1 MKPIVFNAGMATYNT
16 AKYLASLL
24 APLAKSDDT
33 IINTPDFINR
43 LKKQRI
49 PREYKKLDILKN
61 LVKRPIIICSDQHL

>member
-1 MKPIVFNAGMATYNT
+1 MKPIVFNVGMATYNT

-24 APLAKSDDT
+24 ALLAKSDDT
-33 IINTPDFINR
+33 ITNTPDFINR

-61 LVKRPIIICSDQHL
+61 LVKRPIIIRSDQHL

>member
-1 MKPIVFNAGMATYNT
+1 MKPIVSNVGVATYNT

-24 APLAKSDDT
+24 VPLEKSNDT
-33 IINTPDFINR
+33 IIKTPDFINR

>member
-1 MKPIVFNAGMATYNT
+1 MRPIVFNVGMATYNT

-24 APLAKSDDT
+24 ALLAKSDDT

-61 LVKRPIIICSDQHL
+61 LVKRPIIIRSDQHL

>member
-1 MKPIVFNAGMATYNT
+1 MATYNT

-24 APLAKSDDT
+24 ALLAKSDDT

-61 LVKRPIIICSDQHL
+61 LVKDQLLYALINTYNKKTK